1 MAAANASTTTTTP
14 LTMKLLVDT
23 SPARRPRVVFAE
35 AGKDTDTVDFL
46 FSLLAVPAGTAVRL
60 LGKDDDHDQS
70 SMPGSMGNLYTS
82 AEKLAGGPYAHPGA
96 AKDAILCAAM
106 PSPAAVA
113 GAPNSCLFRLP
124 APAAAPKKFF
134 YCTSYSYAN
143 CRGYVTEVSGT
154 RCPNCNSQMMTEA
167 KIVGSSTP
175 AADSAVGFVHGGMAT
190 YTVTDSLVISPM
202 SNVSTIALL
211 NACSVRDF
219 GSLQERVVQIGHKE
233 GLEILRASLQSK
245 TVLTDVFLGKNN
257 PKPTTMSNGRGTNT
271 SSSNGRRPESL
282 AWRA

>member
-1 MAAANASTTTTTP
+1 MAAASASTTTPP

-35 AGKDTDTVDFL
+35 AGKDTVDFL

-70 SMPGSMGNLYTS
+70 SMPGSMGNLYSS
-82 AEKLAGGPYAHPGA
+82 AEKLAGGPYAHPGT
-96 AKDAILCAAM
+96 AKDAVLCVTM

-113 GAPNSCLFRLP
+113 GAPNSWLFRLP

-167 KIVGSSTP
+167 KIVGSSSP
-175 AADSAVGFVHGGMAT
+175 APGPAVGFVQGGMAT

-219 GSLQERVVQIGHKE
+219 GSLQERVVQIGYKE